1 RPRSA
6 ASRYC
11 PCDRFKA
18 LSSDSAYA
26 RLVYVAPETMSTR
39 ADCAWIA
46 SERRI
51 GAEYW
56 LIRADRERSL
66 GSWSA
71 STSRSLPP
79 DTAISTWT
87 GPNCVSTV
95 APVNGVPPAAAM
107 LVGPLVVRA
116 VGWTVRPGGGVT
128 RGDGTLTTGT
138 SIGAAVTLDVTSQ
151 NH

>member
-1 RPRSA
+1 RAEDRVDPPELRERFVDA
-6 ASRYC
+6 AVAVAHLDRDRHAHDVLGPAHRYWPAC
-11 PCDRFKA
+11 VRA
-18 LSSDSAYA
+18 LASDCAYA
-26 RLVYVAPETMSTR
+26 RLVYVAPDTMSTR

-56 LIRADRERSL
+56 LIRADRERSR

-107 LVGPLVVRA
+107 
-116 VGWTVRPGGGVT
+116 
-128 RGDGTLTTGT
+128 
-138 SIGAAVTLDVTSQ
+138 
-151 NH
+151 